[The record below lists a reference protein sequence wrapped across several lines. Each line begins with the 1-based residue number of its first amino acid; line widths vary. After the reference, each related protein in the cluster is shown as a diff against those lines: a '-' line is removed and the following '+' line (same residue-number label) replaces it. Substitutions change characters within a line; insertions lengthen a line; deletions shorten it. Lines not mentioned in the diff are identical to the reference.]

1 MRKTIYKTLVKTY
14 VTCEERCALRRVVVE
29 LETLKN
35 RIDPSDLILYVDG
48 VGISMSDIQ
57 YMKELANFVH
67 SEKHVPTVIF
77 GFSAPDDVN
86 VEYIG
91 EE

>member
-14 VTCEERCALRRVVVE
+14 VTCEERIALDRVITS
-29 LETLKN
+29 LETYRVEKECWGYCFIVGGVLFIKKDIEDL
-35 RIDPSDLILYVDG
+35 RALVDFVRSDEHAPIV
-48 VGISMSDIQ
+48 
-57 YMKELANFVH
+57 
-67 SEKHVPTVIF
+67 TF

-86 VEYIG
+86 VEYTG

>member
-14 VTCEERCALRRVVVE
+14 VTCEERCALDRVIHA
-29 LETLKN
+29 LKVLLN
-35 RIDPSDLILYVDG
+35 RQALDSQYLYLDGVSISTKDISDLKDLVD
-48 VGISMSDIQ
+48 
-57 YMKELANFVH
+57 FVRN
-67 SEKHVPTVIF
+67 EETAPIVTF
-77 GFSAPDDVN
+77 GLSAPDDVN